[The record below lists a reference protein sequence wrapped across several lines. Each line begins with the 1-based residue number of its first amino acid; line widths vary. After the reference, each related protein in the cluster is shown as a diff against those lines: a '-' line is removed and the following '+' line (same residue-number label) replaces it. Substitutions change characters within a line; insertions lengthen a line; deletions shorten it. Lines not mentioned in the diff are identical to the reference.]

1 MNYKSVR
8 RNLRAACA
16 ICILVCIVTLSACS
30 GDNGTHISNNEGS
43 ESVGATDTDR
53 PIGQPSNDS
62 EVVNEMIAAY
72 QSVLLGEKNYYESTT
87 NESLLINQVYD
98 LGAVQTTEP
107 QQFIIQDLN
116 GDSFPEAVIQMD
128 MNGIEDFG
136 SLILHYEDEKVTGY
150 FMWPRAF
157 GDLKI
162 DGTFS
167 SSGGVF
173 DHGYSR
179 IDFSN
184 FNAMADAPN
193 NTIIRQI
200 CYCTQSEY
208 CDENGKLIE
217 KYYKDDIEITAE
229 EFEREIEKQSVKED
243 APWMNFTSDNINRSI
258 ALLQNPID

>member
-1 MNYKSVR
+1 MNCKSVR
-8 RNLRAACA
+8 RNLRAVCA
-16 ICILVCIVTLSACS
+16 IFFLICLAMLSACS
-30 GDNGTHISNNEGS
+30 GDNGTHISSNEGDR
-43 ESVGATDTDR
+43 SVGATDTDR
-53 PIGQPSNDS
+53 PIKQPSNDS

-72 QSVLLGEKNYYESTT
+72 QGVLLGEENYYESTN

-98 LGAVQTTEP
+98 LGAVLTTVP
-107 QQFIIQDLN
+107 RQFIIQDLD
-116 GDSFPEAVIQMD
+116 GDSFPEAIVQMD

-136 SLILHYEDEKVTGY
+136 SLILHYEDKKVTGY

-167 SSGGVF
+167 SSGGAF

-208 CDENGKLIE
+208 YEKNSKLIV
-217 KYYKDDIEITAE
+217 KCYKDDVEITAE
-229 EFEREIEKQSVKED
+229 EFERELEKQSAKED

-258 ALLQNPID
+258 ALLQNLSD